1 MRCLSVLLFLFVL
14 AQGSAAHVAP
24 EESRRSP
31 SVPTERPK
39 ILRIY
44 GEIKPETP
52 DLFRTILDAIDTDIV
67 VIDSGGGRIDE
78 AIEIA
83 RIIRQR
89 KLNTF
94 IYGNNVCSSACLL
107 LFMSGETKYAQPGAA
122 LGIHSASYKDG
133 RRSEAGT
140 RQMADYLRSVG
151 VPEGIIKRMRKTA
164 PMDMDW
170 LSEDQLELL
179 GIEVVL
185 PPYMQK

>member
-1 MRCLSVLLFLFVL
+1 MRCLTVLLFLFVL
-14 AQGSAAHVAP
+14 TQGSAAHVTP

-31 SVPTERPK
+31 SVPTERPT
-39 ILRIY
+39 ILHIY

-52 DLFRTILDAIDTDIV
+52 ALFRTVLDAIDTDIV
-67 VIDSGGGRIDE
+67 VVDSGGGRIDE

-83 RIIRQR
+83 RIIRER

-107 LFMSGETKYAQPGAA
+107 LFMSGETKFAQPGAA
-122 LGIHSASYKDG
+122 LGVHSASNRNG
-133 RRSEAGT
+133 RRSESGT
-140 RQMADYLRSVG
+140 QQMADYLRSVG
-151 VPEGIIKRMRKTA
+151 VPGDIIKRMRRTA

-179 GIEVVL
+179 GIEIVL